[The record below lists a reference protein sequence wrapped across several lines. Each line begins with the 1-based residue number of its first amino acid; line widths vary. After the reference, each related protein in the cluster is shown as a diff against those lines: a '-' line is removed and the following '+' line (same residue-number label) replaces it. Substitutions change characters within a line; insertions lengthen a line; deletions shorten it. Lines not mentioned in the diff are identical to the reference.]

1 MTNKFQMSF
10 KNKHPLSLR
19 DYLWWRWLV
28 FFLFVGLLV
37 LTVVYVM
44 AQQSIAQFSAKLSEQ
59 MADTVAVKL
68 ERFFASGVALAK
80 TNQDALATG
89 LVSLDDKTALQ
100 QLFVSEIKSF
110 PYMTFVSA
118 ADRNGE
124 YVGATRSPDTDEIQ
138 VMTAYLKDDRMLTFY
153 ALGQDNM
160 LGERLRSARKSDQ
173 RDRPWYQQGL
183 RTQKLG
189 WYPVYKYL
197 PYKGLG
203 IGVVAPIVSR
213 QTGAFDGV
221 ITVDLALDHISSYL
235 RTIDLGKNGLSFLVD
250 DQGKLAA
257 TSLIAPV
264 YTGEA
269 AQAVQLK
276 LSNYPDMRLQAIAN
290 IVQPQGQFNLRI
302 DGRDYVLH
310 KRVIQDNYGLYF
322 VIGVLLA
329 TDDFDEGFYQQ
340 LMVVVSALLII
351 ILLGLLMVRYLANL
365 LIQPIELLIKRVA
378 CVSNARNSNL
388 SCITALS
395 QRCLSAKGN
404 PCLTEQSQILEVN
417 QLAEAFNRS
426 SEQIQAGVL
435 LLEQRVAER
444 TAALATAN
452 YQLEKLSNT
461 DGLTGIANRRYFD
474 EQFAQMKAFA
484 QRSQLPLSVLML
496 DIDWFKLYN
505 DHYGHIEGDHCLK
518 QVAQALQH
526 QVYRQSD
533 LIARYGGEEFV
544 VVLFDTDAVAAKVLA
559 ARMLQAV
566 RELNLPHAM
575 SAFTQVTVSI
585 GMTTW
590 HPTEALS
597 SIALLLDQADRA
609 LYQAKQH
616 GRNRFDY
623 WFD

>member
-1 MTNKFQMSF
+1 
-10 KNKHPLSLR
+10 
-19 DYLWWRWLV
+19 
-28 FFLFVGLLV
+28 
-37 LTVVYVM
+37 
-44 AQQSIAQFSAKLSEQ
+44 
-59 MADTVAVKL
+59 
-68 ERFFASGVALAK
+68 
-80 TNQDALATG
+80 
-89 LVSLDDKTALQ
+89 
-100 QLFVSEIKSF
+100 
-110 PYMTFVSA
+110 
-118 ADRNGE
+118 
-124 YVGATRSPDTDEIQ
+124 
-138 VMTAYLKDDRMLTFY
+138 
-153 ALGQDNM
+153 
-160 LGERLRSARKSDQ
+160 
-173 RDRPWYQQGL
+173 
-183 RTQKLG
+183 
-189 WYPVYKYL
+189 
-197 PYKGLG
+197 
-203 IGVVAPIVSR
+203 
-213 QTGAFDGV
+213 
-221 ITVDLALDHISSYL
+221 
-235 RTIDLGKNGLSFLVD
+235 
-250 DQGKLAA
+250 
-257 TSLIAPV
+257 
-264 YTGEA
+264 
-269 AQAVQLK
+269 
-276 LSNYPDMRLQAIAN
+276 
-290 IVQPQGQFNLRI
+290 
-302 DGRDYVLH
+302 
-310 KRVIQDNYGLYF
+310 

-417 QLAEAFNRS
+417 QLEEAFNRS

-590 HPTEALS
+590 HPTEPLS

-623 WFD
+623 LFD